1 MRALRPFP
9 LLAAVAA
16 VALGARP
23 VAAQTTADSVGI
35 RRAALDYVD
44 GWYTADGPRMESA
57 LHPELAK
64 RIVVTDPANG
74 RSRLMQQSAM
84 TLVLN
89 TRGGG
94 GSQTPAAE
102 RRHDVAILDIY
113 GGAASARVRAA
124 NWVDYLHLAKVNGR
138 WVIVNVLWEM
148 DPR

>member
-1 MRALRPFP
+1 MRSLRP
-9 LLAAVAA
+9 LLLVAV
-16 VALGARP
+16 VAFGARSL
-23 VAAQTTADSVGI
+23 AAQTAADSAGI

-84 TLVLN
+84 TLVQN

-124 NWVDYLHLAKVNGR
+124 TWVDYLHLGKVNGK

>member
-1 MRALRPFP
+1 MRPLRP
-9 LLAAVAA
+9 LLLVVA
-16 VALGARP
+16 VALAAP
-23 VAAQTTADSVGI
+23 PLAAQSAADSAGI
-35 RRAALDYVD
+35 RRAALDYID
-44 GWYTADGPRMESA
+44 GWYAADGSRMEGA

-84 TLVLN
+84 TLVQN
-89 TRGGG
+89 TRSGG

-113 GGAASARVRAA
+113 GGAASARVRAST
-124 NWVDYLHLAKVNGR
+124 WVDYLHLAKVNGR